1 MKFIFIESFDLN
13 WNGYTARNE
22 KGISGTHSALMYLA
36 EALGAL
42 GHDVTVINLKLNRRR
57 IIQQYGNNTV
67 VRHETVYHNNIIKG
81 EHLNVKYINAKDIND
96 FIVCDYIVTTYSSDD
111 LHILKKMS
119 KFNKL
124 IVIMNNPFSGENIE
138 VIKNFDK
145 NKIIIAYISNYS
157 KDNILR
163 IPGYE
168 DINNYNNILIHNSI
182 DLNDIKPITEK
193 ENSFIFFACFERG
206 YKMAV
211 EVRNKFNPDFK
222 LYTNTYSDN
231 FREKLIESDN
241 IIITENTSK
250 NTIFEYCK
258 KSKYF
263 VYSLI
268 NLDNNKIHC
277 DTFAYVVLEAL
288 LHGVVVLA
296 PRLLLFEELY
306 GDAICYIETD
316 DIIPRIQLT
325 QTDWLISNANFGLP
339 IVDRYV
345 DKLNLLEKDKELY
358 NSYIQKGLLLK
369 DKFDNKK
376 IVNVFLDAIN

>member
-1 MKFIFIESFDLN
+1 
-13 WNGYTARNE
+13 
-22 KGISGTHSALMYLA
+22 
-36 EALGAL
+36 
-42 GHDVTVINLKLNRRR
+42 
-57 IIQQYGNNTV
+57 
-67 VRHETVYHNNIIKG
+67 
-81 EHLNVKYINAKDIND
+81 
-96 FIVCDYIVTTYSSDD
+96 
-111 LHILKKMS
+111 MS
-119 KFNKL
+119 
-124 IVIMNNPFSGENIE
+124 
-138 VIKNFDK
+138 
-145 NKIIIAYISNYS
+145 
-157 KDNILR
+157 
-163 IPGYE
+163 
-168 DINNYNNILIHNSI
+168 
-182 DLNDIKPITEK
+182 EK

-222 LYTNTYSDN
+222 MYTNTYSDN
-231 FREKLIESDN
+231 FREKLIQSDN

-288 LHGVVVLA
+288 LHGVIVLA

-325 QTDWLISNANFGLP
+325 QTDWLINNENFGLP

-358 NSYIQKGLLLK
+358 NSYVQKGLLLK

-376 IVNVFLDAIN
+376 IANVLLDAIN

>member
-1 MKFIFIESFDLN
+1 
-13 WNGYTARNE
+13 
-22 KGISGTHSALMYLA
+22 MYLA

-42 GHDVTVINLKLNRRR
+42 GHDVTVINLKLNKKR
-57 IIQQYGNNTV
+57 IIQIYGNNKL
-67 VRHETVYHNNIIKG
+67 VRHEIVYHNNIIKG
-81 EHLNVKYINAKDIND
+81 EHLNVKYINAEDIID
-96 FIVCDYIVTTYSSDD
+96 FIVCDYIITTYSSDD
-111 LHILKKMS
+111 LNILKKMS

-124 IVIMNNPFSGENIE
+124 IMIMNNPFSGENIE

-182 DLNDIKPITEK
+182 DLNDIKPMSEK

-211 EVRNKFNPDFK
+211 EVRNKFNSDFK
-222 LYTNTYSDN
+222 MYTNTYSDN

-277 DTFAYVVLEAL
+277 DTFAYVILEAL

-325 QTDWLISNANFGLP
+325 QTDWQINNANFGLP

-358 NSYIQKGLLLK
+358 NSYVQKGLLLK

-376 IVNVFLDAIN
+376 IVNVLLDAIN